1 MTAPDTQAPG
11 WYAEIDEL
19 LAALPGDEPCGA
31 SLRYGP
37 EFGAIRLARQADD
50 ASLPMGDWERPL
62 KRADWPQ
69 VQAQCVALL
78 RARSKDLQLAAWL
91 LEAATVQHQ
100 VAGLNA
106 GIALLCGLIERHWEG
121 LHPRLDEDGDCDAR
135 VAPLAWLNE
144 ALPLTLRLEV
154 TLLEVPGRKPP
165 RLTLDDWER
174 QRRGADE
181 DDGPADPLHALPARE
196 DLMRMAGQ
204 PGHLERLL
212 LLREQLGF
220 AEDAWAYL
228 SALVDER
235 LGQDGPSLGRVA
247 DALRVLRHTVHQLIA
262 ERDLAPEAPALA
274 VVEFSDPPLLDDA
287 IADAEAGVATET
299 ADTPQA
305 PTAAL
310 PAPAPAPGLSLA
322 SREAAYA
329 TLEQVADYL
338 QRVEPHSPTPY
349 LIRRAVHWGR
359 LPLPELMQEVMR
371 EEGDLNRLFTV
382 LGLAQRQG

>member
-11 WYAEIDEL
+11 WYAEIDDL

-37 EFGAIRLARQADD
+37 EFGAIRMARQADD

-78 RARSKDLQLAAWL
+78 RTRSKDLQLAAWL

-106 GIALLCGLIERHWEG
+106 GIALLCGLIERHWDG
-121 LHPRLDEDGDCDAR
+121 LHPLIDEDGDCDAR
-135 VAPLAWLNE
+135 VAPLTWLNE
-144 ALPLTLRLEV
+144 ALPLTLRLEI

-165 RLTLDDWER
+165 RLTLEDWER
-174 QRRGADE
+174 QRRGGDE
-181 DDGPADPLHALPARE
+181 DDDRGDPLHALPARE

-204 PGHLERLL
+204 PEPLERLL

-247 DALRVLRHTVHQLIA
+247 DALRVLRHTVQQLIA
-262 ERDLAPEAPALA
+262 ERDQVPEAPAP
-274 VVEFSDPPLLDDA
+274 VVFDEPPLLDDA
-287 IADAEAGVATET
+287 IADTAEAPPATPPVA
-299 ADTPQA
+299 PV
-305 PTAAL
+305 
-310 PAPAPAPGLSLA
+310 PAPPPAPGLSLA